1 MTAQEFEGQEQRQ
14 DGQEQGGSQQ
24 SFSIPDEYAEKGWTK
39 TAPKFA
45 NQEEYVNWITK
56 QYDRQ
61 QEFLGGK
68 LDKFATEKGFVSI
81 PDWNNEEQVKNFF
94 AKISPQDV
102 SEYPTKEFESEEA
115 KTYFNNAFKEAGLA
129 VPQAKK
135 IIEAFNNYQNKVLEQ
150 VTSKEDYNKRM
161 EGLFGK
167 DFEKAKEPIDNM
179 LKGLL
184 TAEEMQLI
192 NDYMP
197 NQLVEVMYKISKGL
211 ADKYGHKEQPQGGS
225 QANKDVM
232 TKEEKATKHAEYTKQ
247 LNELT
252 RRPHTLEEKQSI
264 INKLVELYK

>member
-102 SEYPTKEFESEEA
+102 SEYPTKEFEREEA

-135 IIEAFNNYQNKVLEQ
+135 IIEAFNNYQNKVFEQ
-150 VTSKEDYNKRM
+150 VTSKDDYNK
-161 EGLFGK
+161 K
-167 DFEKAKEPIDNM
+167 DGRALVKTLKKQEPIDNM

-184 TAEEMQLI
+184 T
-192 NDYMP
+192 
-197 NQLVEVMYKISKGL
+197 
-211 ADKYGHKEQPQGGS
+211 
-225 QANKDVM
+225 
-232 TKEEKATKHAEYTKQ
+232 
-247 LNELT
+247 
-252 RRPHTLEEKQSI
+252 
-264 INKLVELYK
+264 